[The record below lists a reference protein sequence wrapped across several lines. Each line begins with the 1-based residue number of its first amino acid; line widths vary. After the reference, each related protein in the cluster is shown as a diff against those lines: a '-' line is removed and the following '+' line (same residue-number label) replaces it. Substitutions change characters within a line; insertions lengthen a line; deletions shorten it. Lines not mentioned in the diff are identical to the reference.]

1 MDSYERVLGCFYGA
15 AIGDAMGAATET
27 MTPQMILDRY
37 GAYVDQLLAPGDGT
51 FGAGCPAG
59 FVTDDFSLAYFT
71 ALEILKAPDGPISDK
86 TAQDALLNWS
96 AHPEYFCFAGPS
108 TSVAIKKILGEPVP
122 KPPVVLACDNSRA
135 SNGSAMKIFPA
146 GLKNPGHP
154 ERAVQDAIT
163 LCKPTHDNAASLSA
177 ACAIAAAVSAAVTGA
192 SLPEVFDAGFYG
204 AREGAR
210 HGKPVSVASV
220 EKRMELAISIARKGL
235 GWEHTMLELGD
246 VIGAGLSANEAV
258 PCVFGILTATDAD
271 ALSAIKMGVNIGND
285 TDTIATMVGAIA
297 GAMHGASVFP
307 EEMCKTVV
315 SVNKMDIP
323 AAAKAFTEV
332 FYG

>member
-15 AIGDAMGAATET
+15 AIGDTMGAATET

-37 GAYVDQLLAPGDGT
+37 GAYVDRLFAPGEGT

-71 ALEILKAPDGPISDK
+71 ALEILKTPDGPISDK
-86 TAQDALLNWS
+86 TAQTALLNWS
-96 AHPEYFCFAGPS
+96 TYPEYFRFAGPS
-108 TSVAIKKILGEPVP
+108 TRAAIQEILGQPIP
-122 KPPVVLACDNSRA
+122 RTPVVLACDNSRA

-146 GLKNPGHP
+146 GLKNPGDP
-154 ERAVQDAIT
+154 VGAVADAIT
-163 LCKPTHDNAASLSA
+163 LCKPTHNNIASLSA

-210 HGKPVSVASV
+210 HGAPVSVASV
-220 EKRMELAISIARKGL
+220 EKRMELAISIARKGF
-235 GWEHTMLELGD
+235 GWERTMLELGD
-246 VIGAGLSANEAV
+246 VVGAGLNANEAV
-258 PCVFGILTATDAD
+258 PCVFGILTATNAE
-271 ALSAIKMGVNIGND
+271 AMSAIKMGVNIGND
-285 TDTIATMVGAIA
+285 TDTIATMAGAIV

-307 EEMCKTVV
+307 EEMCRTIV

-332 FYG
+332 FYQ

>member
-1 MDSYERVLGCFYGA
+1 MSTSF
-15 AIGDAMGAATET
+15 
-27 MTPQMILDRY
+27 
-37 GAYVDQLLAPGDGT
+37 LAPGDGT

-204 AREGAR
+204 ARA
-210 HGKPVSVASV
+210 KAP
-220 EKRMELAISIARKGL
+220 ARKARLCCQCGKA
-235 GWEHTMLELGD
+235 D
-246 VIGAGLSANEAV
+246 GACHFHRPQGVLDGNTRCWSSA
-258 PCVFGILTATDAD
+258 TS
-271 ALSAIKMGVNIGND
+271 SAQV
-285 TDTIATMVGAIA
+285 
-297 GAMHGASVFP
+297 
-307 EEMCKTVV
+307 
-315 SVNKMDIP
+315 
-323 AAAKAFTEV
+323 
-332 FYG
+332 